1 MAYPEKKHI
10 LIVDDEPGIIKF
22 LKLKLE
28 IAGFQVSI
36 SSGGQEALQMID
48 REVPDLML
56 LDIFMPGMDG
66 FEVLAELRKT
76 YQLPVI
82 VLSARSSIAEQALS
96 AGANDFISKP
106 FSPEEVIKRVKASL
120 NSSRTG

>member
-36 SSGGQEALQMID
+36 SSGGQEALQLISKQ
-48 REVPDLML
+48 VPDLML

-66 FEVLAELRKT
+66 FEVLAELRKN
-76 YQLPVI
+76 YELPVI

-106 FSPEEVIKRVKASL
+106 FSPEEVIKRVKVSL
-120 NSSRTG
+120 NGSRT